1 MSIEAKVVALSH
13 DPFNPELNFDCANLY
28 LALDQTASAV
38 SFYLRA
44 SEYGAMTHREITY
57 ASLIKVAQ
65 CFDKM
70 NDRMLT
76 VSNCLLQA
84 MAYAPHRPEA
94 YFFMS
99 QFHER
104 YSQWQECYTMAKI
117 GLSCASYPELPVDTG
132 YTGAHCLRFQQAV
145 SAWWIGRKDE
155 SIRIFRELYDENI
168 DPVFHDAVVY
178 NLAKI
183 DALP

>member
-1 MSIEAKVVALSH
+1 
-13 DPFNPELNFDCANLY
+13 
-28 LALDQTASAV
+28 
-38 SFYLRA
+38 
-44 SEYGAMTHREITY
+44 
-57 ASLIKVAQ
+57 
-65 CFDKM
+65 M

-132 YTGAHCLRFQQAV
+132 YYGSYCLRFQQAV

-155 SIRIFRELYDENI
+155 SLTILRELDSQ
-168 DPVFHDAVVY
+168 DLHPVFTQAIKS
-178 NLAKI
+178 NLEKL